1 MRAGAEFSLLR
12 SSALLLRALLHVLMC
27 GSQRLSLRLFP
38 GASSG
43 ALPGKQF
50 GTLSFNSPPSS
61 PHKSSLNSPRK
72 TPRKTPRAAM
82 SCSALLVMGLLVLQ
96 PSAALAAD
104 LQAIENMAHQQPERA
119 RQLAQRELQ
128 ALPQTEIAT
137 RAQLQLILAE
147 ALVNLSLGEPAL
159 ASAEAAL
166 AQSAQLRDNA
176 RVRAIMARAQA
187 RDLLG
192 IADGA
197 EADLNALLADS
208 QFDSALRAE
217 LLMTR
222 GMLAT
227 SRRAYSAALSDF
239 AIAYRDAPDAELRFS
254 KADIA
259 AHLGNL
265 YSQLRDRQ
273 AAIRYYRHA
282 LDVFSGQQNRFK
294 RSVVAYSLSLLY
306 MGQNTPDQAETYLR
320 QALTDSE
327 MLHDEQGIA
336 YAQNGL
342 AAVAIERGQWQQAEA
357 LLGKAISAFAT
368 AQNAPMQFE
377 AELAL
382 AEVRLGQGHADDA
395 LRRLDAA
402 LKLQPQGSPGA
413 QLARVLKLRARA
425 YALLGQHQAA
435 YQDLQRYV
443 EEQAR
448 IQNEL
453 HDEALAELRVRYEVE
468 REQQQNEL
476 LKRDNDLQARQILA
490 ENQSRRFYLAIAL
503 TASLAVLFLLFAIYK
518 SRAAKQKLAELAAT
532 DELTGLANRRFFQQ
546 VANMEMERAHRHQLP
561 MCIAVLDLDHFKAIN
576 DQYGHAAGDQVLQ
589 AFAQVGREVL
599 RQTDVLARVGGEEFI
614 LLLPHTTLPQARLL
628 LERMRARM
636 GKFDARPLGIEQL
649 PTVSMG
655 LTSLAIS
662 DRQLADV
669 IKRADD
675 AVYLAKK
682 NGRNR
687 VELIEPRDAAVMP
700 VFTFGSDSDV
710 EKY

>member
-1 MRAGAEFSLLR
+1 MVTLLFVMLCAANL
-12 SSALLLRALLHVLMC
+12 SSAV
-27 GSQRLSLRLFP
+27 
-38 GASSG
+38 
-43 ALPGKQF
+43 
-50 GTLSFNSPPSS
+50 
-61 PHKSSLNSPRK
+61 
-72 TPRKTPRAAM
+72 
-82 SCSALLVMGLLVLQ
+82 
-96 PSAALAAD
+96 AAD
-104 LQAIENMAHQQPERA
+104 LQAIENAAHQHPQQA
-119 RQLAQRELQ
+119 RQLAQRALQ
-128 ALPQTEIAT
+128 ALPESEAAK

-166 AQSAQLRDNA
+166 AQSAQLSDNN
-176 RVRAIMARAQA
+176 RVRAIMARALA

-192 IADGA
+192 IADDA
-197 EADLNALLADS
+197 EAELNVLLADS
-208 QFDSALRAE
+208 HFDSVLRAE

-227 SRRAYSAALSDF
+227 SRRAYSTALSDF
-239 AIAYRDAPDAELRFS
+239 AIAFRDAPDSSPRFS
-254 KADIA
+254 KADVA
-259 AHLGNL
+259 THLGNL

-282 LDVFSGQQNRFK
+282 LDVYAAQQNRFK

-320 QALTDSE
+320 QALSDSE

-342 AAVAIERGQWQQAEA
+342 AVVAIERSQWGQAEA
-357 LLGKAISAFAT
+357 LLGKAITAFAA

-382 AEVRLGQGHADDA
+382 AEVRLGQGHAADA
-395 LRRLDAA
+395 LRRLDAS
-402 LKLQPQGSPGA
+402 LNLTQQGQSRA
-413 QLARVLKLRARA
+413 QQTRILKLRARA
-425 YALLGQHQAA
+425 HAALGQHQAA
-435 YQDLQRYV
+435 YQDLLRYV
-443 EEQAR
+443 DEQAR

-561 MCIAVLDLDHFKAIN
+561 MCIGVLDLDHFKAIN
-576 DQYGHAAGDQVLQ
+576 DQYGHAVGDQVLQ

-614 LLLPHTTLPQARLL
+614 LLLPHTTVPQARLL

-636 GKFDARPLGIEQL
+636 ARFDARPLGIEQL

-655 LTSLAIS
+655 LTALAIS
-662 DRQLADV
+662 DRQLAEV

-687 VELIEPRDAAVMP
+687 VELMEPRDAAVMP
-700 VFTFGSDSDV
+700 VFSFGSDSDV